1 MKRTVVI
8 LAGLATLGVG
18 VYLGS
23 QGWAQQAN
31 QGQARPAAAQ
41 LQSRI
46 ALVNIAQVIKNYDK
60 YKNYQAQ
67 LKAELAPLEKE
78 LEAKR
83 AAAIAKE
90 NEAAKPDTPPA
101 RREQLQKEIRTMQR
115 EMQDKIDEINTS
127 TAKKRLEQLQTIY
140 RDIQDAVAAFAK
152 AYAYELVF
160 QYSDGA
166 DSAEK
171 MSGPFLQQKLGNG
184 ACFPLYVD
192 PRMDISASVTQML
205 NQHHAQTT
213 GSAAPASTPPAAGQ
227 QQAR

>member
-8 LAGLATLGVG
+8 LVGLATLGAG
-18 VYLGS
+18 VYLAS
-23 QGWAQQAN
+23 QVWAQQP
-31 QGQARPAAAQ
+31 GQAPARPAVAP

-67 LKAELAPLEKE
+67 IKAELAPLEKE

-90 NEAAKPDTPPA
+90 NEATKPDTPPA
-101 RREQLQKEIRTMQR
+101 RREQLQKEIRAMQR
-115 EMQDKIDEINTS
+115 EMQDKIDEINSSTS
-127 TAKKRLEQLQTIY
+127 KKRLEQLQTIY

-152 AYAYELVF
+152 AYAYELVL

-166 DSAEK
+166 DTAEK

-184 ACFPLYVD
+184 ACFPLYID
-192 PRMDISASVTQML
+192 PRMDISAPVTQML
-205 NQHHAQTT
+205 NQHHAQSLHS
-213 GSAAPASTPPAAGQ
+213 SAAPTQPAAAGQ
-227 QQAR
+227 SH

>member
-1 MKRTVVI
+1 VKRTVVI

-23 QGWAQQAN
+23 QVWAQQA
-31 QGQARPAAAQ
+31 GQAPAQPAVAP

-46 ALVNIAQVIKNYDK
+46 ALVNIAQVIKNYNK

-78 LEAKR
+78 LEQKKAL
-83 AAAIAKE
+83 AIAKE
-90 NEAAKPDTPPA
+90 NEATKPDTPPA
-101 RREQLQKEIRTMQR
+101 RREQLQKEIRAMQR
-115 EMQDKIDEINTS
+115 EMQDKIDEINSS

-140 RDIQDAVAAFAK
+140 RDVQDAVAAFAK
-152 AYAYELVF
+152 AYAYELVL

-166 DSAEK
+166 DAAEK
-171 MSGPFLQQKLGNG
+171 MSGPALQQKLGNG

-192 PRMDISASVTQML
+192 PRMDISGSVTQML
-205 NQHHAQTT
+205 NQHHAQTLQQT
-213 GSAAPASTPPAAGQ
+213 SGAPAQPARAGGH
-227 QQAR
+227 